1 MTAREF
7 VAFWLDGERRILASM
22 NVNVWDV
29 VDEVKPLI
37 TAGTPVDPVRLA
49 DPTVAYSDLA

>member
-1 MTAREF
+1 
-7 VAFWLDGERRILASM
+7 M

-37 TAGTPVDPVRLA
+37 RAGTPVDPQRLA
-49 DPTVAYSDLA
+49 DPAVDYAELVAS